1 MFSLEEKYL
10 NKLNQYNGYGKK
22 IGHMKRSDLALEN
35 EFIFFGK
42 FDSVKFDNEIN
53 WNYKHNHARAT
64 YQVYLH
70 CLHMVR
76 YLTNSYLVK
85 KEEKYLIKAKEV
97 IEQWLNDKNNQSFE
111 TKNSA
116 WKDHSAASRMKNII
130 YYQINVPE
138 KFKIDE
144 NVFEDTVKK
153 HCEFLS
159 MKEHY
164 SENNHG
170 MMSDEA
176 LLFLSNFITD
186 KNVSEMFQE
195 KAILR
200 MERIIYKLFSSQ
212 SYNLENSPEYHRLT
226 QNLSTRF
233 IRLIDLMGLEFDIT
247 CRKIIEKSFLNNR
260 KIVKPDLSY
269 PLIGDTG
276 LYVASFEK
284 DYSNFVDYQ
293 AGLAIINTKNTEN
306 IKESS
311 WFSFKSGYLL
321 TSHKHHD
328 DLSINYFYEGEDIL
342 IDSGKYTYDR
352 RNPKRTFISSPQG
365 HSSIY
370 KMNTKYEL
378 TDVVYDVDK
387 MKTNFVYENKEY
399 THFAGINHLYDGIE
413 IYRDVIYFESQGF
426 LIIDRYISN
435 ERQFMG
441 QNFNLHPDITVKD
454 NDNNEFV
461 LETEKGNTL
470 ILKEHTERTLNKYFS
485 KENEDRGFYS
495 KKFNVLLDTHQIEF
509 RKNNVNSTFI
519 TSLFDSNKSDLKD
532 VDSDKYSIS
541 FNLNNQHYRILLQK
555 IV

>member
-22 IGHMKRSDLALEN
+22 IGHMKRSDLALDN

-42 FDSVKFDNEIN
+42 FDPVKFNNEIN

-144 NVFEDTVKK
+144 KYFEEIVKK

-186 KNVSEMFQE
+186 KSFSRMFQE

-276 LYVASFEK
+276 
-284 DYSNFVDYQ
+284 
-293 AGLAIINTKNTEN
+293 
-306 IKESS
+306 
-311 WFSFKSGYLL
+311 
-321 TSHKHHD
+321 
-328 DLSINYFYEGEDIL
+328 
-342 IDSGKYTYDR
+342 
-352 RNPKRTFISSPQG
+352 
-365 HSSIY
+365 
-370 KMNTKYEL
+370 
-378 TDVVYDVDK
+378 
-387 MKTNFVYENKEY
+387 
-399 THFAGINHLYDGIE
+399 
-413 IYRDVIYFESQGF
+413 
-426 LIIDRYISN
+426 
-435 ERQFMG
+435 
-441 QNFNLHPDITVKD
+441 
-454 NDNNEFV
+454 
-461 LETEKGNTL
+461 
-470 ILKEHTERTLNKYFS
+470 
-485 KENEDRGFYS
+485 
-495 KKFNVLLDTHQIEF
+495 
-509 RKNNVNSTFI
+509 
-519 TSLFDSNKSDLKD
+519 
-532 VDSDKYSIS
+532 
-541 FNLNNQHYRILLQK
+541 
-555 IV
+555 